1 MDTSLLISNIVQRLQ
16 GVPGIEAIVLG
27 GSRARGTH
35 TESSDIDLGIYYSA
49 AAPLDIDELGRVAA
63 EIDDSHRA
71 DLVTGIGGWGPW
83 INGGGWL
90 TVDAH
95 AVDLIYRDR
104 DKVARV
110 ISECRAGRFETAYQP
125 GHPHGFMSYIYL
137 SEVALCRP
145 LWNPLGTVSELKAQ
159 VLPYPPQLK
168 RAIINAFWW
177 EVDFSLRIAH
187 KSVSRGDVAYAAGC
201 CFRCVSC
208 LAQTLFAIN
217 EQYWMNEKGAVAIAD
232 TLPHAPAQLKERV
245 AQIFAHLDGSAQAIE
260 GALASLQTLVDECVA
275 IVNAAAD

>member
-1 MDTSLLISNIVQRLQ
+1 METSLLITNIVQRLQ
-16 GVPGIEAIVLG
+16 GVSGIEAIVLG

-49 AAPLDIDELGRVAA
+49 AAALDIDGLGRVAA
-63 EIDDSHRA
+63 EIDDSHRT

-90 TVDAH
+90 TVAAH
-95 AVDLIYRDR
+95 PVDLIYRER
-104 DKVARV
+104 EKVARV
-110 ISECRAGRFETAYQP
+110 ISDCRAGRFETAYQP

-137 SEVALCRP
+137 SEVGLCRP
-145 LWNPLGTVSELKAQ
+145 LWDPQGTVSELKAQ
-159 VLPYPPQLK
+159 ALPYPPLLR

-177 EVDFSLRIAH
+177 EADFSLRIAH

-217 EQYWMNEKGAVAIAD
+217 EQYWMNEKGAVAIAAA
-232 TLPHAPAQLKERV
+232 LPHAPTQLKERV
-245 AQIFAHLDGSAQAIE
+245 AQVFAQLDGSAQAIE
-260 GALASLQTLVDECVA
+260 GALATLQALVDECIP